1 MIKYT
6 KDNPLRV
13 FEAFAGYGSQT
24 LALEKLHEVYP
35 DFCFTAVGIS
45 EIEPAAIKAYDA
57 LHTGVVNYGDISKID
72 WSQVPDFDLFTMS
85 SPCQDFSQAGL
96 QKGGEEG
103 SGTRSSLLWECRRA
117 ILAKKPKYIMLENVA
132 ALVSKK
138 FIGCF
143 NKWQGELA
151 SYGYRNFAQLMN
163 AKHYGTPQ
171 NRNRIFLISIRDD
184 GDNPQYHFPSP
195 FPLEHKLQ
203 DVLEDVVDTK
213 YYLNPAKVQEFVSKN
228 LVKIREYAEKGVAE
242 GMKIEKLPEGLRKW
256 VEEYEDKGQGGSK
269 VPTIGGKVAK

>member
-13 FEAFAGYGSQT
+13 FEAFAGYGSQA

-45 EIEPAAIKAYDA
+45 EIEQTAIDAYGA
-57 LHTGVVNYGDISKID
+57 LHPGVVNYGDISKID

-96 QKGGEEG
+96 QKGGDEG

-138 FIGCF
+138 FIRCF
-143 NKWQGELA
+143 NKWQCELA

-184 GDNPQYHFPSP
+184 GDNPSFHFPAP
-195 FPLEHKLQ
+195 FQLTKKLQ
-203 DVLEDVVDTK
+203 DVLEDSVDTK
-213 YYLNPAKVQEFVSKN
+213 YYLNPVKVQEFVKKN
-228 LVKIREYAEKGVAE
+228 IVKIREYAAKGLDE
-242 GMKIEKLPEGLRKW
+242 GQKIEKLPERLRKW
-256 VEEYEDKGQGGSK
+256 LGEYNG
-269 VPTIGGKVAK
+269 

>member
-13 FEAFAGYGSQT
+13 FEAFAGYGSQA

-35 DFCFTAVGIS
+35 NFCFESVGIS
-45 EIEPAAIKAYDA
+45 EIEPNAIKAYEA
-57 LHTGVVNYGDISKID
+57 LHPGVKNYGDISKID
-72 WSQVPDFDLFTMS
+72 WSQVPDFDFFTYS

-117 ILAKKPKYIMLENVA
+117 IVAKRPKYLMLENVA

-138 FIGCF
+138 FLPLF
-143 NKWQGELA
+143 NKWQDELA
-151 SYGYRNFAQLMN
+151 GYGYKNFAKRMN

-171 NRNRIFLISIRDD
+171 NRDRIFLFSIRDD
-184 GDNPQYHFPSP
+184 GDCPTFHFPEP
-195 FPLEHKLQ
+195 MPLTRKLR
-203 DVLEDVVDTK
+203 DVLEDRVDTR
-213 YYLNPAKVQEFVSKN
+213 YYLNPVKVQEFVAKN
-228 LVKIREYAEKGVAE
+228 VVKIAEHAAKCEAE
-242 GMKIEKLPEGLRKW
+242 GMKIEKLPDELRAW
-256 VEEYEDKGQGGSK
+256 VEEY
-269 VPTIGGKVAK
+269 GK

>member
-1 MIKYT
+1 MLKYT

-13 FEAFAGYGSQT
+13 FEAFAGYGSQAI
-24 LALEKLHEVYP
+24 ALDRLQKVYP
-35 DFCFTAVGIS
+35 DFCFKSVGIS
-45 EIEPAAIKAYDA
+45 EIEPTAVAAYSAI
-57 LHTGVVNYGDISKID
+57 HPGVKNYGDISKID
-72 WSQVPDFDLFTMS
+72 WSQVPDFDFFTYS

-117 ILAKKPKYIMLENVA
+117 IVAKRPKYLMLENVA

-138 FIGCF
+138 FISLF

-151 SYGYRNFAQLMN
+151 GYGYRNFAQLMN
-163 AKHYGTPQ
+163 AKRYGTPQ

-184 GDNPQYHFPSP
+184 GDNPSFNFPAP
-195 FPLEHKLQ
+195 FPLTKKLQ
-203 DVLEDVVDTK
+203 DVLEDKVDTK
-213 YYLNPAKVQEFVSKN
+213 YYLNPAKVQEFVEKN

-242 GMKIEKLPEGLRKW
+242 GQTIEKLPERLRKW
-256 VEEYEDKGQGGSK
+256 LEEYNG
-269 VPTIGGKVAK
+269 

>member
-171 NRNRIFLISIRDD
+171 NLNRIFLISIRDD

-203 DVLEDVVDTK
+203 DVLENSVATK

-228 LVKIREYAEKGVAE
+228 LVKIREYAEKGVAD

-256 VEEYEDKGQGGSK
+256 VEEYKCN
-269 VPTIGGKVAK
+269 

>member
-1 MIKYT
+1 MLKYT

-13 FEAFAGYGSQT
+13 FEAFAGYGSQA

-35 DFCFTAVGIS
+35 DFCFKSVGIS
-45 EIEPAAIKAYDA
+45 EIEPTAIKAYDA
-57 LHTGVVNYGDISKID
+57 LHHGVMNYGDISKID

-184 GDNPQYHFPSP
+184 GDNPQFHFPAP

-203 DVLEDVVDTK
+203 DLLEDSVDTK
-213 YYLNPAKVQEFVSKN
+213 YYLNPVKVQEFVNKN
-228 LVKIREYAEKGVAE
+228 LVKIREYAEKGAAE
-242 GMKIEKLPEGLRKW
+242 GQTIEKLPEELRKW
-256 VEEYEDKGQGGSK
+256 VEEYKCN
-269 VPTIGGKVAK
+269 